1 MVQVPAFILKRL
13 YVRGSLRPTE
23 TGFAF
28 DVENQLGAGYAREML
43 PVTLDGA
50 AQPLTQSFFRR
61 PDGVQ
66 IAFSDV
72 SEAVPFTLE
81 MGGQL
86 TILVEGAM
94 VTPGKHKVGMGFV
107 VRGIG
112 PLSFEASDIVE

>member
-1 MVQVPAFILKRL
+1 MVQVPSFLLKRL
-13 YVRGSLRPTE
+13 YVRGSLQPTAN
-23 TGFAF
+23 GFSF
-28 DVENQLGAGYAREML
+28 DVANQLGSGYAREML

-50 AQPLTQSFFRR
+50 ALPMTKTYFRR

-81 MGGQL
+81 MGGHL
-86 TILVEGAM
+86 TILVEE
-94 VTPGKHKVGMGFV
+94 TNLSSGKHKVGMGFV

-112 PLSFEASDIVE
+112 PLSFDVTEIVE